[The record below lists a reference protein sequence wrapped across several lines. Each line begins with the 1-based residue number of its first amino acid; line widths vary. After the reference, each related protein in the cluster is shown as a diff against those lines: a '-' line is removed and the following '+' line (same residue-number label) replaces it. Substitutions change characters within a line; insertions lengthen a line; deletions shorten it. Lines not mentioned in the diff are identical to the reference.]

1 MMIGVLSYF
10 CFLLNSINLRN
21 SSLFARLAETYF
33 SLMKKGVAGI
43 LSSESMCSNPL
54 SFNPSLLDESISAE
68 KAFGNLNYLCHKFKS
83 DELDISNSSCFVM
96 KMSSEAKD
104 LTVLVVICELVL
116 RWTLRVETS
125 ETPKDKS
132 KRKDGV
138 EDKED
143 IDGLLTDISNEKG
156 SKFIICYL
164 RDFKSLRLRY
174 HNEGRLVFTQVLKM
188 IFNSQPTS

>member
-1 MMIGVLSYF
+1 LYKNFPYFSPLLSIKLLTSLKEKVLNISSPMMIGVLSYF

-116 RWTLRVETS
+116 R
-125 ETPKDKS
+125 
-132 KRKDGV
+132 
-138 EDKED
+138 
-143 IDGLLTDISNEKG
+143 
-156 SKFIICYL
+156 
-164 RDFKSLRLRY
+164 
-174 HNEGRLVFTQVLKM
+174 
-188 IFNSQPTS
+188 